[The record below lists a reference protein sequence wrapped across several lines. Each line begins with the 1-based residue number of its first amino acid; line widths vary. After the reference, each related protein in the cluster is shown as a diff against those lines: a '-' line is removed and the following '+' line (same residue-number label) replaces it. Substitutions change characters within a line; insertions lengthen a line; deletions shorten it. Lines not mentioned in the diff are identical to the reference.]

1 VVERSGERI
10 VLKVAQP
17 ADVESVLA
25 ACRVAGCQI
34 EDIEVG
40 HADLEDVF
48 MQVMHDAGQR
58 RAA

>member
-1 VVERSGERI
+1 
-10 VLKVAQP
+10 VLRVAQP
-17 ADVESVLA
+17 AEVESVLA
-25 ACRVAGCQI
+25 ACRIAGCQI

-48 MQVMHDAGQR
+48 LQLMSDADRR